1 MYLSFIYPL
10 KNHFRYIFFFL
21 ANVSIVSSDTNAKS
35 TASITDVSLIE
46 KKKSDFQEVILKK
59 LKVFK
64 FFKREKKLRI
74 TISNITCFLW
84 NA

>member
-1 MYLSFIYPL
+1 M
-10 KNHFRYIFFFL
+10 
-21 ANVSIVSSDTNAKS
+21 SIVSSDTNAKS